1 MKSWLIILLIFFQ
14 LIIKVQG
21 QERWTNTY
29 LSGLNPVGESICEYY
44 DKGYLITGRYG
55 PNYPKLNWLIKT
67 DINGNV
73 LWNKTLGNGMD
84 YLVLTAN
91 TKTDKEG
98 NIFLVGSTDTYNTSD
113 YDPIIMKLD
122 SCGEKEWCN
131 VFFEEG
137 NNFSNDLV
145 ITQDNGVVVLLRYM
159 STIHFTDRTCLSKLD
174 KDGTVQWTHCYNS
187 PDTNLYNDDAKD
199 VIITPDGGFLIT
211 GVCDYV
217 DPNPPHYWWSK
228 PYYIKTDSLGNF
240 EWETIVHKE
249 ISELGGYAWNTV
261 INSNSTFYYSSISHY
276 YYDQSKDAA
285 AMLKMDLNGNLIDIY
300 DIAPPNEYGKM
311 ISLLFINDTTLAAS
325 ASWGTESDHT
335 PKAIIIDTLGNILTQ
350 KVLLDND
357 WMAKTEKTFDNKL
370 LFFTNKYEEDSDQFY
385 TYLFKLNQNLE
396 DDTLYT
402 FPFTY
407 DSLCPYSIVSDTI
420 VQDDCGLIVGMD
432 EVKLEKEEERDGIL
446 IYPNPAQ
453 NKFQVSSF
461 RFQVSSCIIKIF
473 DIFGRKAKEINV
485 PKGQNKIEV
494 DVEGWKKGLYLIMV
508 RDKNSVIGSE
518 KVIVN

>member
-1 MKSWLIILLIFFQ
+1 MKRNQKYFVPILLILLF
-14 LIIKVQG
+14 IS
-21 QERWTNTY
+21 QENISQNRWVRSY
-29 LSGLNPVGESICEYY
+29 LTGRNPVGESICEYY

-55 PNYPKLNWLIKT
+55 TNYPKLNWLIKT

-73 LWNKTLGNGMD
+73 LWNKTLGNGID
-84 YLVLTAN
+84 NLVLSLEIKA
-91 TKTDKEG
+91 DKEG
-98 NIFLVGSTDTYNTSD
+98 IIFLVGLTDTYNTSD
-113 YDPIIMKLD
+113 YDPIVMKLNK
-122 SCGEKEWCN
+122 CGEKEWCK
-131 VFFEEG
+131 VFLEEG

-145 ITQDNGVVVLLRYM
+145 ITPDNGVVVLLRYM
-159 STIHFTDRTCLSKLD
+159 SIIHFTDRICLSKLNN
-174 KDGTVQWTHCYNS
+174 DGTVQWTHCYNS

-240 EWETIVHKE
+240 EWETVVHKE
-249 ISELGGYAWNTV
+249 LSELGGYAWNTV
-261 INSNSTFYYSSISHY
+261 INSDSTFYYSSISHY
-276 YYDQSKDAA
+276 YYDQLGDAA
-285 AMLKMDLNGNLIDIY
+285 AMLKMDLDGNVIDIY

-311 ISLLFINDTTLAAS
+311 ISLIFINDTALAAS

-357 WMAKTEKTFDNKL
+357 WMAQTEKTFDDKL
-370 LFFTNKYEEDSDQFY
+370 LYFTNKYEEGSGQFDV
-385 TYLFKLNQNLE
+385 YLFKLNQNLE

-420 VQDDCGLIVGMD
+420 VQDDCGLIVGVE
-432 EVKLEKEEERDGIL
+432 EVKPEPIIESGLKIF
-446 IYPNPAQ
+446 PNP
-453 NKFQVSSF
+453 SSTTLTI
-461 RFQVSSCIIKIF
+461 SYNTEMYEKPEEIIIF
-473 DIFGRKAKEINV
+473 NTFGIRKKDQD
-485 PKGQNKIEV
+485 P
-494 DVEGWKKGLYLIMV
+494 
-508 RDKNSVIGSE
+508 
-518 KVIVN
+518 